1 MLEAIATDLD
11 TFQSAADQ
19 DQKAKGK
26 APRRATETPRR
37 GSRWTSGSQRLHDEP
52 VVKRVPGASRK
63 RTAAVDRSL
72 PLPDR
77 TNLVDIMR
85 FNEAIDQA
93 TAETTARFARE
104 LRHSHDLFLAIL
116 GHDGGIAVPWFTIH
130 RSSAE
135 ALNVADNVRANY
147 ATCLERPH
155 WPRGTAAAFLRY
167 DHPTGQ
173 MHFYFSPAFAE
184 AEPFMVQLYD
194 AGVCSPP
201 KRHVGFALLVGQFEA
216 MELLAD

>member
-1 MLEAIATDLD
+1 
-11 TFQSAADQ
+11 
-19 DQKAKGK
+19 
-26 APRRATETPRR
+26 
-37 GSRWTSGSQRLHDEP
+37 
-52 VVKRVPGASRK
+52 
-63 RTAAVDRSL
+63 
-72 PLPDR
+72 
-77 TNLVDIMR
+77 MR

-104 LRHSHDLFLAIL
+104 LRHSRDLFLAIL
-116 GHDGGIAVPWFTIH
+116 RHDGGIAVPWFTFH

-184 AEPFMVQLYD
+184 AEPFVVQLYD

-201 KRHVGFALLVGQFEA
+201 KRQVGFALLVGQFEA